1 MPANNGISL
10 KMPAYAEVIQTI
22 CTASSIE
29 ASPPP
34 ESARTCGSEV
44 TYPKIAVRTTS
55 AMVMS

>member
-10 KMPAYAEVIQTI
+10 KMPAYAEVMQTI

-34 ESARTCGSEV
+34 ESARTCGSEA
-44 TYPKIAVRTTS
+44 TYPKIAVRATS